1 MVFSECEYQVCHA
14 FRVTMRMTDS
24 RKGRWPPTSL
34 LEGKHG
40 VGGAILM
47 GGFPIPSVTNW
58 ETSMNKNVQSWEEWW
73 TQYRRLPKNISLQK
87 SVLSVG
93 SSVFFCTCFSHKP
106 LSRFLQWFHFRL
118 APQPLCVP
126 ATTVLSNGSGSFASG
141 SRTTSFFGWMA
152 IPSILPMIFQTFG
165 FTSHPN
171 IFWIDFAGTQN
182 DVTKVFVR

>member
-1 MVFSECEYQVCHA
+1 MFFSEYEYQVCHA
-14 FRVTMRMTDS
+14 IRVTMRMTDS

-58 ETSMNKNVQSWEEWW
+58 ETSMNKNVQSWEEYW
-73 TQYRRLPKNISLQK
+73 RLPKNISLQK

-118 APQPLCVP
+118 APPNHCVFQRPRCCPMAVVALPAGAELPVFLGGWRSLRFFPWFFKLLVLP
-126 ATTVLSNGSGSFASG
+126 ATRIYFE
-141 SRTTSFFGWMA
+141 
-152 IPSILPMIFQTFG
+152 
-165 FTSHPN
+165 
-171 IFWIDFAGTQN
+171 
-182 DVTKVFVR
+182 